1 MEKREVIIVGGGPAG
16 MAAAVKL
23 SDLAFRDVLILEK
36 EERTGGV
43 LRQCIHPGFG
53 LIKFGKNYTGPEYGR
68 IYREMVDKTETEVMF
83 STTVTDI
90 RQEGSLVKVTAGTP
104 GGERVFLADAVILAS
119 GCRERSR
126 GSLEIPGT
134 RPAGV
139 YSAGTAQALMNLRG
153 LKVGEM
159 IVIVGSGDIGLIM
172 ARRFTLEGS
181 RVLGVIEKEE
191 KPGGFA
197 RNIKECLED
206 FGIPLRTGSQVV
218 EIEGRKRVEAVKV
231 RDAAGREERLL
242 CDTVILAAGL
252 VPEDGMVSG
261 TVPGLFY
268 CGNVLYVHD
277 LVDNVSV
284 SGEEAAFAAAAY
296 LLGRGDDDTPYSSE
310 NLLRTRDER
319 RAFLRLKKKAGQEE
333 DGDFVIC
340 TGCPNS
346 CRISLKDFSG
356 GKCDKGEAFARA
368 EVENPKRVF
377 TSTVRIEGGDR
388 TISVRTE
395 GPIPRALLK
404 KASEAAT
411 GIIAPED
418 TRPGLILDENFL
430 GTGERLIVTGE

>member
-1 MEKREVIIVGGGPAG
+1 

-23 SDLAFRDVLILEK
+23 DELAFRDVLLLEK

-68 IYREMVDKTETEVMF
+68 IYREMVEKTGTEIMY

-90 RQEGSLVKVTAGTP
+90 RQEEDLVKVTATSP
-104 GGERVFLADAVILAS
+104 GGEREWFAEAVILAS
-119 GCRERSR
+119 GCRERGR

-134 RPAGV
+134 RPAGI

-153 LKVGEM
+153 IKVGER

-181 RVLGVIEKEE
+181 EVVAVIEKEAV
-191 KPGGFA
+191 PGGLE
-197 RNIKECLED
+197 RNIKECIND
-206 FGIPLRTGSQVV
+206 FGIPLKTGAQVSG
-218 EIEGRKRVEAVKV
+218 IFGKKRVEYLTV
-231 RDAAGREERLL
+231 RDSSGKEERLD

-252 VPEDGMVSG
+252 VPEDGMVTG

-284 SGEEAAFAAAAY
+284 SGEEAAFAAAGY
-296 LLGRGDDDTPYSSE
+296 LLGRGEAETPYSSE

-319 RAFLRLKKKAGQEE
+319 RRVLKMKKESGPQD
-333 DGDFVIC
+333 DGEYVIC

-346 CRISLKDFSG
+346 CRISLKDFTG
-356 GKCDKGEAFARA
+356 GRCDKGEAYARA

-377 TSTVRIEGGDR
+377 TSTVRAGKADR
-388 TISVRTE
+388 TVSVRTE
-395 GPIPRALLK
+395 GPIPLALLK
-404 KASEAAT
+404 KASEAAL

-418 TRPGLILDENFL
+418 VHPGMILDEDFL
-430 GTGERLIVTGE
+430 GTGERLRVTGD